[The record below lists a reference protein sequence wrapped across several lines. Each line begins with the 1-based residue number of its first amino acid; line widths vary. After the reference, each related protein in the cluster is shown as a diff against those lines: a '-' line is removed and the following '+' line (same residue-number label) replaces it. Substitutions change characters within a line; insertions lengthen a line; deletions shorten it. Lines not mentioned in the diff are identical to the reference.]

1 MAVSGA
7 ELARARE
14 EFIAAL
20 DRRLPQVQQ
29 ADEAVIAREA
39 AALRANASA
48 RLADL
53 ANDCAEPACSSPA
66 RDPSA

>member
-7 ELARARE
+7 ELARALE

-53 ANDCAEPACSSPA
+53 ANDGAEPACSSPA
-66 RDPSA
+66 RDPRG